1 MSTQRCLLLLA
12 LLLPTGVCAEDLKIY
27 FGVGCFWHIQHV
39 FIEAERAQL
48 KRSGVTLTSLVGYAG
63 ATAQGQACYFESKV
77 TSEVV
82 GMTIPKTSLHDFAT
96 VYFKTFAGYD
106 RSHRNDVGPHYRA
119 AIGLPGGLTSP
130 LMAEIRRAHTD
141 QKSSF
146 TFNFAEGKGD
156 DADTLNKPLIW
167 VYDSIKF
174 PFHQAEIY
182 HQFHDDYY
190 PVVGDYPVSYEML
203 RAKLTCHGTLKP
215 TGCGSDHS
223 QVMSKYL
230 VCEKFATATESSCLS
245 NRPSCLMGHAAVWGG
260 GRSAPAGPLVPIGNG
275 KAGGSA
281 ALPAPASAPKAG
293 GSGAVPAPAPA
304 AKAGDAKGS
313 GGQMKNAADAD
324 AKPAKPA
331 DGGQMKNLPP
341 RGGSGAL
348 SGDLHEKKAAASS
361 DTKKTTGVSSSSV
374 RVLAGPVLLISGL
387 LCKALL

>member
-1 MSTQRCLLLLA
+1 MSTQRCFLLLA
-12 LLLPTGVCAEDLKIY
+12 LLLPTGVFSEDVKIY

-63 ATAQGQACYFESKV
+63 ATAQGQACYFDSKV

-96 VYFKTFAGYD
+96 VYFKTFVGYD

-119 AIGLPGGLTSP
+119 AIGLPGGLSSP
-130 LMAEIRRAHTD
+130 LMVEIRRAHTD

-146 TFNFAEGKGD
+146 KFNFAEGKGD

-190 PVVGDYPVSYEML
+190 PVIGDYPVSYEML

-230 VCEKFATATESSCLS
+230 DCQKFATATESSCLS
-245 NRPSCLMGHAAVWGG
+245 NRPSCLMGHASVWGG
-260 GRSAPAGPLVPIGNG
+260 ERSAPAGPVVPIGNG
-275 KAGGSA
+275 KAGGSV
-281 ALPAPASAPKAG
+281 ALPAPAPAPKPG
-293 GSGAVPAPAPA
+293 GSGT
-304 AKAGDAKGS
+304 AKAGDAQGS
-313 GGQMKNAADAD
+313 GGQMKNAADTD
-324 AKPAKPA
+324 AKAATPK
-331 DGGQMKNLPP
+331 P

-348 SGDLHEKKAAASS
+348 SGDLHEKTAAASS
-361 DTKKTTGVSSSSV
+361 ETKKTTGVSSSSV
-374 RVLAGPVLLISGL
+374 RVLAGPAFLMSGL
-387 LCKALL
+387 LFKVVLL